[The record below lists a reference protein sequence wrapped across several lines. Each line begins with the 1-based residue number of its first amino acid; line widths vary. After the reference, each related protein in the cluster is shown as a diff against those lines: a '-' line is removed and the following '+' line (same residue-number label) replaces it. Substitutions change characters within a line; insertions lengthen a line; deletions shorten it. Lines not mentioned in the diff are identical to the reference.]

1 MARPKSKVELLEAAE
16 QNYQA
21 LLTLINTMT
30 DVQQNGIFPF
40 EDRDRNIRD
49 VLVHLHEWHNMMKQW
64 YQVGMGGEKPIMPRK
79 GYSWK
84 TISELNHAIWLDY
97 QDTDLQ
103 TAKALLER
111 SHHEMICLIDRHSNE
126 ELFTKKYYQWTN
138 TTSLGSYLV
147 SATSSHYDWAL
158 KKLKKYKKQ
167 LS

>member
-16 QNYQA
+16 HNYQA

-30 DVQQNGIFPF
+30 DVQQNGTFPF

-64 YQVGMGGEKPIMPRK
+64 YQVGMSGKKPIMPRE

-84 TISELNHAIWLDY
+84 TTAELNHAIWLHY

-103 TAKALLER
+103 TAKALLAH
-111 SHHEMICLIDRHSNE
+111 SHNEMFCLIDRHSNE

-147 SATSSHYDWAL
+147 SATSSHYDWAV